1 MKQCTM
7 AKVGR
12 MANFEINEDMNTCSS
27 TTTNNGTKKKKKK
40 KKKNLGRQ

>member
-12 MANFEINEDMNTCSS
+12 MANFETNEDMNTCSS
-27 TTTNNGTKKKKKK
+27 TTTNNGTHKKKILED
-40 KKKNLGRQ
+40 NET

>member
-1 MKQCTM
+1 M

-27 TTTNNGTKKKKKK
+27 TTTNNGTKKKKK
-40 KKKNLGRQ
+40 NLERQ